1 MLGLKSLHSVYSH
14 KSEII
19 LSPIF
24 LNDGLHVF
32 FLFFFLYGFRVMK
45 VCTPERRKKGR
56 CTIICFRD
64 CFVLIGLIII

>member
-1 MLGLKSLHSVYSH
+1 MARRVLRLKSLHSVYSH

-32 FLFFFLYGFRVMK
+32 FLFFFCMAS
-45 VCTPERRKKGR
+45 ES
-56 CTIICFRD
+56 
-64 CFVLIGLIII
+64 

>member
-1 MLGLKSLHSVYSH
+1 MLRLKSLHSVYSH

-19 LSPIF
+19 LSHIF

-32 FLFFFLYGFRVMK
+32 FVFFLYGFRVMK

>member
-32 FLFFFLYGFRVMK
+32 FFGFFFVWLQSH
-45 VCTPERRKKGR
+45 ESLHSRKKEER
-56 CTIICFRD
+56 
-64 CFVLIGLIII
+64 